1 METITMSE
9 QSYQELLEDVRKEL
23 QEICA
28 KKKDRV
34 LELAK
39 KLEKDGVKPE
49 HIANHIVHDLD
60 DLVSKRWIYDIL
72 PDEYK
77 QKEKQHK
84 KEEVGAVPHQTTEIE
99 QEDGTVLLNKQGD
112 DLTEEEHKPDQNN
125 TPTNTIHATNVTN
138 VEKIDKSQSPNN
150 ENKIINPKQL
160 AEAIKEAIISS
171 MKESNIQVVDLDP
184 VQCIRCKYP
193 QFVKVNSKG
202 RMVLD

>member
-1 METITMSE
+1 MTE

-23 QEICA
+23 QEICE

-39 KLEKDGVKPE
+39 KLEKDGVKPDRIST
-49 HIANHIVHDLD
+49 HITHDLA
-60 DLVSKRWIYDIL
+60 DLVSPRWIRDIL
-72 PDEYK
+72 PEKYK
-77 QKEKQHK
+77 MKSKEREQ
-84 KEEVGAVPHQTTEIE
+84 EGEFAAVPPQTTENI

-125 TPTNTIHATNVTN
+125 TPTNTTN
-138 VEKIDKSQSPNN
+138 VEKIDKSQSLNN

-184 VQCIRCKYP
+184 VQCIRCNYP
-193 QFVKVNSKG
+193 QFVKVNSMG